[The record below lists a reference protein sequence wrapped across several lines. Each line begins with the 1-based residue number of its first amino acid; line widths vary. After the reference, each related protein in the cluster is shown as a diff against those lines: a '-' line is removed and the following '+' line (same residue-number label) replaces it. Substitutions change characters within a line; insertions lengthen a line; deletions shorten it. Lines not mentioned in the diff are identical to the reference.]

1 MNLQGEI
8 ILIDDDSDD
17 REFFEIAYNDLN
29 CTNKLKK
36 FANSQDAIDYLR
48 DPKVR
53 PFMIVSDINMNTTNG
68 LELREFIFHDE
79 QLHEKCIPYILMTGG
94 QNPMLAK
101 EAYKKSVQGF
111 FAKRNS
117 MDDYKKLLSYI
128 INYWQHA
135 IPD

>member
-17 REFFEIAYNDLN
+17 REFFLIAYKDLKMPN
-29 CTNKLKK
+29 RLEV

-68 LELREFIFHDE
+68 LELREVIFHDE
-79 QLHEKCIPYILMTGG
+79 ELHEKCIPYILMTGG
-94 QNPMLAK
+94 DNPMLAK

-111 FAKRNS
+111 FLKRNS
-117 MDDYKKLLSYI
+117 MDDYKQLLSNI
-128 INYWQHA
+128 INYWQQA